1 MLSLL
6 VVEVPDDC
14 VDFAS
19 DLLWAFGAQAVEER
33 ARGNVVELRTDLGE
47 SPLVRWQ
54 DLVNAHPIA
63 AEWATRIDEVDPA
76 VTEGWRDH
84 VTVTNV
90 GDVRIVPAWL
100 SKERAPGDILIEPG
114 GSFGMGD
121 HPTTRATLALAL
133 QSPGSSILDVGCGSG
148 VLGIAL
154 ALTRGARVV
163 SVDIAPAAIEA
174 TLLNAQLNGV
184 DQLVVVET
192 GDVRSVRGTYDLVL
206 ANILAPVLL
215 ADAEDIASRATVLGS
230 VILSGFTMSR
240 VDDIAQ
246 LYTALGLLETRR
258 IEVEGWF
265 ALQMQRIDE
274 R

>member
-6 VVEVPDDC
+6 VVEVPPDC

-63 AEWATRIDEVDPA
+63 AEWTTRIDEVDPA

-163 SVDIAPAAIEA
+163 AVDIAPAAIEA

-184 DQLVVVET
+184 DQLIVVET
-192 GDVRSVRGTYDLVL
+192 GDVHSVRGTYDLVL

-215 ADAEDIASRATVLGS
+215 ADAEHIASRVTVLGS

-246 LYTALGLLETRR
+246 RYTALGLLETRR

>member
-1 MLSLL
+1 MLTLL
-6 VVEVPDDC
+6 VVEVPPDC
-14 VDFAS
+14 VDYAS

-33 ARGNVVELRTDLGE
+33 TRDYVVELRTDLGE
-47 SPLVRWQ
+47 SPLVRWR
-54 DLVNAHPIA
+54 DLVNAHPSA
-63 AEWATRIDEVDPA
+63 AEWTTRIDEVDPS
-76 VTEGWRDH
+76 VTESWRDH
-84 VTVTNV
+84 ATVTHV

-100 SKERAPGDILIEPG
+100 SKDRTAGDIHIEPG

-133 QSPGSSILDVGCGSG
+133 ESPGSNVLDVGCGSG

-154 ALTRGARVV
+154 ALSRGARVV
-163 SVDIAPAAIEA
+163 AVDIAPAAIEA
-174 TLLNAQLNGV
+174 TLLNARLNGV
-184 DQLVVVET
+184 EQLMLVET
-192 GDVRSVRGTYDLVL
+192 GDVGSVRGTYDLVL

-215 ADAEDIASRATVLGS
+215 ADAEDIVSRVAALGS

-246 LYTALGLLETRR
+246 RYTALGLQETRR
-258 IEVEGWF
+258 AEVEGWF
-265 ALQMQRIDE
+265 ALQMQRINK